1 MVKFRIHILA
11 CLLLGVSAFASTVV
25 EDSRSRFVI
34 DDAVVD
40 ATVYG
45 CTDAEGVAIPGK
57 TFVPENSEYDPN
69 FGIPFRIYRVAVP
82 AGSTP
87 RVSLSVQT
95 TVPLGGDYCKG
106 VEPRFSPVKASAPE
120 LKDGLWIM
128 EVAVPLYE
136 KAGSSLKLRKSF
148 RLTVD
153 FFKSG
158 SGIDPGKRAISRV
171 ENPVGASKF
180 GVPRKSLR
188 GSLRKSA
195 STDVSDVHFIA
206 RFVVGDKNHATFSED
221 GLYAVEFKTIRN
233 ALLPLLRQSDIDGI
247 PVEKLRLYGASPDTL
262 TAMVPGAQSI
272 VPSHLFEI
280 PIEVRDHSK
289 GSSTAD
295 GIFGEGDSLVFV
307 GYGTSLWKK
316 LDSTYYFSSSPY
328 SYYQYFQFGWAET
341 GKGLRFDSRIPA
353 PGAQGKDVP
362 WMRFVRAEK
371 DAFLR
376 DAYHGKGGLDWEAT
390 TGKEWFWYWH
400 SRFDTTEVSASELT
414 LPQVK
419 NLPGLVPGEPAV
431 LDVSYFPYRSAATSS
446 VERKSDQLGG
456 TGLSASPYE
465 DRMAGIRFDFQVN
478 GSSYNRLGATLLPG
492 GNFRFSVDVLKEN
505 GNEFSMTMLPNDMQ
519 FDRFDGFS
527 VAYRWEPS
535 VDSAEWMLPGKA
547 TGAIRIPA
555 SSGVEIMKFVD
566 YRPVGLLT
574 VDAGFARD
582 SIAAGEDVRY
592 LAFRKGVYRTA
603 VAVEI
608 PPDVPDGVLKD
619 IAKINSRTEYLII
632 SAPEFLD
639 GAVALGEF
647 RSGGSAVST
656 YATTVVDVEDIY
668 RQYTGGSLSPV
679 AIRDY
684 IAYAYS
690 VCPDLKYVLLLG
702 SGHYDYRG
710 FTGKQGKNFMPPF
723 EMEDN
728 VTEDFFAALD
738 SGEMVR
744 YGSYDLDL
752 SVGRLS
758 VLSTVDFSSYF
769 EKAKDYEM
777 VHRFDHSEWR
787 NNLLLTADDAKNGV
801 TPDYTE
807 HTTKQEGVA
816 RLIDSLTEKIGFHW
830 SQKKVYLLDY
840 DEDAAGQ
847 KRQAAQDFLNIMN
860 QGALITTYYGHG
872 SKTDWAGEGLLKPSY
887 LSRVNNKNRYTILNS
902 FSCTVGR
909 FDEGGKRSLSE
920 EFLFAPEAGSIASV
934 GAARETYEIY
944 NELLGRNFVL
954 NLLSVPGIT
963 IGEAFLKAKKVRRQ
977 DEEVLQFSSQ
987 RYNNEH
993 YLLFGEPV
1001 VQMLRND
1008 FKVSLDQKIDTLKAL
1023 DRMRLSGSVRGMSD
1037 GHISLALRE
1046 SSSEKRLYKGFMSD
1060 NDTLDVR
1067 YEGGLI
1073 YSEQIPVTGGRFE
1086 TDFVLPRKIAFG
1098 DTAVE
1103 FSAWAFSKDEK
1114 PIGRFRIGG
1123 IKVFGF
1129 SAYAD
1134 SIHDEVPPTIQIKS
1148 CYRKGSEA
1156 SYAHGEFV
1164 KLQTPAC
1171 LQVVIE
1177 DSTGLD
1183 FREQADEGITFELHG
1198 LETPYHPYPYLE
1210 QNSKRAVL
1218 RKEFASA
1225 SYPEG
1230 YYVFTVQAQD
1240 VLGNV
1245 SKKTVNL
1252 EITGDMKA
1260 GLADVFNV
1268 PNPVGKKGTTF
1279 YFKNLAVDRE
1289 STVDIF
1295 IYNQH
1300 GRLVK
1305 VLKDAVSG
1313 ITHWDGKDNHGRL
1326 LANGLYHYVVRSE
1339 VAASDGFKKKTWTKK
1354 QKLLISR

>member
-11 CLLLGVSAFASTVV
+11 CLLLGISAFASTVV
-25 EDSRSRFVI
+25 EDSRSRFVL

-40 ATVYG
+40 ASVYG
-45 CTDAEGVAIPGK
+45 CTDFEGVDIPGK
-57 TFVPENSEYDPN
+57 TFIPENSEYDPN

-87 RVSLSVQT
+87 RVSLSVQA

-106 VEPRFSPVKASAPE
+106 VKPRFTPVKASAPE
-120 LKDGLWIM
+120 LRDGLWIM

-136 KAGSSLKLRKSF
+136 KSGSSLKLRKRF

-153 FFKSG
+153 FSKSG

-171 ENPVGASKF
+171 ENPVGASRF

-206 RFVVGDKNHATFSED
+206 RFVVGDRNHATFSED

-233 ALLPLLRQSDIDGI
+233 ALIPLQRQSDLDGI

-262 TAMVPGAQSI
+262 TAMVPGAQS
-272 VPSHLFEI
+272 VLPANLFEI

-341 GKGLRFDSRIPA
+341 GKGLRLDSRVPA
-353 PGAQGKDVP
+353 LKSQGKDVS

-376 DAYHGKGGLDWEAT
+376 DAYHGKGLDWEAT

-400 SRFDTTEVSASELT
+400 CRFDTTEVPSSELT
-414 LPQVK
+414 LPQVR
-419 NLPGLVPGEPAV
+419 NFPGLVAGSSAIV
-431 LDVSYFPYRSAATSS
+431 DVSYFPYRSAATSS
-446 VERKSDQLGG
+446 VDRRDDQRGG
-456 TGLSASPYE
+456 TGVSSYPYE
-465 DRMAGIRFDFQVN
+465 ERMSGIRFDFHVN
-478 GSSYNRLGATLLPG
+478 GADFARADATLLPG
-492 GNFRFSVDVLKEN
+492 GNFRFATDALKES

-519 FDRFDGFS
+519 YDRFDGFS

-535 VDSAEWMLPGKA
+535 VDSAEWLLPGGM
-547 TGAIRIPA
+547 TGAIRIPVP
-555 SSGVEIMKFVD
+555 SGVEIMKFVD

-582 SIAAGEDVRY
+582 SIVSGEDVRY
-592 LAFRKGVYRTA
+592 LAYRKNVFRTA
-603 VAVEI
+603 VTVETAAAA
-608 PPDVPDGVLKD
+608 PDGVLKD
-619 IAKINSRTEYLII
+619 ISKINSRTEYLIV
-632 SAPEFLD
+632 SAAEFLD

-647 RSGGSAVST
+647 RSGGESVASF
-656 YATTVVDVEDIY
+656 ATTVVNVDDIY
-668 RQYTGGSLSPV
+668 RQYTGGALSPV
-679 AIRDY
+679 AIRNY

-690 VCPDLKYVLLLG
+690 VCPNLKYVLLLG
-702 SGHYDYRG
+702 YGHYDYRG
-710 FTGKQGKNFMPPF
+710 FTGKLGKDFIPPF
-723 EMEDN
+723 ELEDN

-752 SVGRLS
+752 SVGRLP
-758 VLSTVDFSSYF
+758 VISTVELSNYF
-769 EKAKDYEM
+769 EKAKEYEK
-777 VHRFDHSEWR
+777 VGAFDHSEWR
-787 NNLLLTADDAKNGV
+787 NTLLLTADDAKNGV
-801 TPDYTE
+801 VDDHTE
-807 HTTKQEGVA
+807 HTTKQEGVS
-816 RLIDSLTEKIGFHW
+816 RMIDMLTESIGYRW

-840 DEDAAGQ
+840 DVDAAGQ
-847 KRQAAQDFLNIMN
+847 KRQAAQDFLNILN
-860 QGALITTYYGHG
+860 QGALITTYFGHG

-887 LSRVNNKNRYTILNS
+887 LSRVNNKGRYTILNS
-902 FSCTVGR
+902 FSCAVGR

-920 EFLFAPEAGSIASV
+920 EFLIAPDAGSIISV
-934 GAARETYEIY
+934 GAARETYEVY

-954 NLLSVPGIT
+954 NLLSTPGIT
-963 IGEAFLKAKKVRRQ
+963 IGDAFVKAKKVRRQ
-977 DEEVLQFSSQ
+977 DESLFLYSSQ

-1008 FKVSLDQKIDTLKAL
+1008 FTVSLDQKIDTLKAL
-1023 DRMRLSGSVRGMSD
+1023 DKMRLSGSVRGMSD
-1037 GHISLALRE
+1037 GHISLSLRE
-1046 SSSEKRLYKGFMSD
+1046 SSSNKRLYKGFASE
-1060 NDTLDVR
+1060 NDTLDVQ
-1067 YEGGLI
+1067 YEGSLI
-1073 YSEQIPVTGGRFE
+1073 YSEQIPVSGGHFE
-1086 TDFVLPRKIAFG
+1086 TEFVLPRKIAFG

-1103 FSAWAFSKDEK
+1103 FSAWAYSKDEA

-1123 IKVFGF
+1123 IGVFGF

-1134 SIHDEVPPTIQIKS
+1134 SIHDEVPPDIQILS

-1156 SYAHGEFV
+1156 SYADGETV
-1164 KLQTPAC
+1164 KLQSPAC
-1171 LQVVIE
+1171 LQVVVE

-1183 FREQADEGITFELHG
+1183 FREHADEGIMFELRG
-1198 LETPYHPYPYLE
+1198 VESPYHPFPFLE
-1210 QNSKRAVL
+1210 QNSKRAVV

-1230 YYVFTVQAQD
+1230 NYVFTVQAQD
-1240 VLGNV
+1240 VLGNI

-1305 VLKDAVSG
+1305 VIKDAVSG
-1313 ITHWDGKDNHGRL
+1313 VTHWDGKDNHGRL

>member
-1 MVKFRIHILA
+1 
-11 CLLLGVSAFASTVV
+11 
-25 EDSRSRFVI
+25 
-34 DDAVVD
+34 
-40 ATVYG
+40 
-45 CTDAEGVAIPGK
+45 
-57 TFVPENSEYDPN
+57 
-69 FGIPFRIYRVAVP
+69 
-82 AGSTP
+82 
-87 RVSLSVQT
+87 
-95 TVPLGGDYCKG
+95 
-106 VEPRFSPVKASAPE
+106 
-120 LKDGLWIM
+120 
-128 EVAVPLYE
+128 
-136 KAGSSLKLRKSF
+136 
-148 RLTVD
+148 
-153 FFKSG
+153 
-158 SGIDPGKRAISRV
+158 
-171 ENPVGASKF
+171 
-180 GVPRKSLR
+180 
-188 GSLRKSA
+188 
-195 STDVSDVHFIA
+195 
-206 RFVVGDKNHATFSED
+206 
-221 GLYAVEFKTIRN
+221 
-233 ALLPLLRQSDIDGI
+233 
-247 PVEKLRLYGASPDTL
+247 
-262 TAMVPGAQSI
+262 
-272 VPSHLFEI
+272 
-280 PIEVRDHSK
+280 
-289 GSSTAD
+289 
-295 GIFGEGDSLVFV
+295 
-307 GYGTSLWKK
+307 
-316 LDSTYYFSSSPY
+316 
-328 SYYQYFQFGWAET
+328 
-341 GKGLRFDSRIPA
+341 
-353 PGAQGKDVP
+353 
-362 WMRFVRAEK
+362 MRFVRAEK

-390 TGKEWFWYWH
+390 SGKEWFWYWH
-400 SRFDTTEVSASELT
+400 GRFDTTEVSASELT
-414 LPQVK
+414 LPQMK
-419 NLPGLVPGEPAV
+419 NLPGLVPGKPAV

-446 VERKSDQLGG
+446 VERKNDQLGG

-465 DRMAGIRFDFQVN
+465 DRMSGIRFDFRVN
-478 GSSYNRLGATLLPG
+478 GVSFNRMDATLLPG
-492 GNFRFSVDVLKEN
+492 GNFRFAMDALKEN
-505 GNEFSMTMLPNDMQ
+505 GNEFSMAMLPNDMQ

-527 VAYRWEPS
+527 VAYRWEPA
-535 VDSAEWMLPGKA
+535 VDSAEWMLPGNA

-555 SSGVEIMKFVD
+555 PSGVEIMKFVD

-574 VDAGFARD
+574 VESGFARD

-603 VAVEI
+603 VGVEI
-608 PPDVPDGVLKD
+608 ASEVPDGVLKD
-619 IAKINSRTEYLII
+619 IAKINSRTEYLVI

-647 RSGGSAVST
+647 RSGGESVLSF
-656 YATTVVDVEDIY
+656 ATTVVNVDDIY

-702 SGHYDYRG
+702 YGHYDYRG
-710 FTGKQGKNFMPPF
+710 FTGKLGKNFIPPF

-728 VTEDFFAALD
+728 VTEDFFAVLD

-744 YGSYDLDL
+744 YGSYDLDIA
-752 SVGRLS
+752 VGRMPVMSAVELS
-758 VLSTVDFSSYF
+758 NYF
-769 EKAKDYEM
+769 EKAKEYEK
-777 VHRFDHSEWR
+777 VGFFDHSEWR
-787 NNLLLTADDAKNGV
+787 NTLLLTADDAKNGV
-801 TPDYTE
+801 IEDRTE

-816 RLIDSLTEKIGFHW
+816 RMIDQLAESIGFRW

-847 KRQAAQDFLNIMN
+847 KRQAAQDLLNIMN
-860 QGALITTYYGHG
+860 QGALVTTYYGHG

-887 LSRVNNKNRYTILNS
+887 LSRVNNKGRYTILNS
-902 FSCTVGR
+902 FSCTVAR

-920 EFLFAPEAGSIASV
+920 EFLIAPEAGSIASV
-934 GAARETYEIY
+934 GAARETYEVY

-954 NLLSVPGIT
+954 NLLSTPGMT
-963 IGEAFLKAKKVRRQ
+963 IGDAFVKAKKVRRL
-977 DEEVLQFSSQ
+977 EENEREHSSQ

-993 YLLFGEPV
+993 YLLLGEPV
-1001 VQMLRND
+1001 VSMLRND
-1008 FKVSLDQKIDTLKAL
+1008 LKVSLDQKIDTLKAL
-1023 DRMRLSGSVRGMSD
+1023 DKMRLTGSVRGLSD
-1037 GHISLALRE
+1037 GHISLSLRE
-1046 SSSEKRLYKGFMSD
+1046 SSSDKRLYKGFASE

-1073 YSEQIPVTGGRFE
+1073 YSEQIPVAGGRFE
-1086 TDFVLPRKIAFG
+1086 TEFVLPRKIAFG

-1123 IKVFGF
+1123 IRVSGF

-1134 SIHDEVPPTIQIKS
+1134 SIHDAVPPQILIQS
-1148 CYRKGSEA
+1148 CYRKGKEA
-1156 SYAHGEFV
+1156 SYADGETV
-1164 KLQTPAC
+1164 KLQAPAC
-1171 LQVVIE
+1171 LQVVVE

-1183 FREQADEGITFELHG
+1183 FREQADEGISFELKG
-1198 LETPYHPYPYLE
+1198 VESPYHPYPYLE

-1218 RKEFASA
+1218 RKEFAAA

-1230 YYVFTVQAQD
+1230 SYVFIVQAQD
-1240 VLGNV
+1240 VLGNIA
-1245 SKKTVNL
+1245 KKTVNL

-1289 STVDIF
+1289 ATVDIF

-1305 VLKDAVSG
+1305 VIKDAVSG
-1313 ITHWDGKDNHGRL
+1313 VTHWDGKDNHGRL